1 MFLTFLPKEVKIYS
15 EMSKL
20 QIIALCVLTTILTDK
35 FLITHPLVTTLPS
48 SNNLPTPTISQ
59 NLPLVSTSS
68 ATNTQT
74 EIILQELINIRKD
87 IASVNNQSNKVA
99 TISGSPAPTL
109 TTSLLGGM
117 VKISSPQWKRLDVYE
132 KPLLSSKI
140 INSLVYDTIYFYRQK
155 QNDWYQLDL
164 DGGQLGWVQSQFLK
178 EFP

>member
-1 MFLTFLPKEVKIYS
+1 MEL
-15 EMSKL
+15 SKL
-20 QIIALCVLTTILTDK
+20 QIIALCVLTTIFTDK
-35 FLITHPLVTTLPS
+35 FLINHNYPIATSIPIS
-48 SNNLPTPTISQ
+48 SPTPIISQ
-59 NLPLVSTSS
+59 VQSLISTPS

-87 IASVNNQSNKVA
+87 IASVNSQSNKVA
-99 TISGSPAPTL
+99 TDSSSPAPTL

-117 VKISSPQWKRLDVYE
+117 VKISSPEWKRLDVYE
-132 KPLLSSKI
+132 KPLTSSKI

>member
-1 MFLTFLPKEVKIYS
+1 MEL
-15 EMSKL
+15 SKL

-35 FLITHPLVTTLPS
+35 FLIYRPS
-48 SNNLPTPTISQ
+48 PTPINSPKPSAEAVT
-59 NLPLVSTSS
+59 PVSTSS

-87 IASVNNQSNKVA
+87 IASVNSQSNKIA

-132 KPLLSSKI
+132 KPLLSSNI